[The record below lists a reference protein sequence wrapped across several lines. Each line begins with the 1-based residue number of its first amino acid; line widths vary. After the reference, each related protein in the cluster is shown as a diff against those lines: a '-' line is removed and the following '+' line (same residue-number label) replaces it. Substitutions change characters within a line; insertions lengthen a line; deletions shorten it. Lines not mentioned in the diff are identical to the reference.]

1 MTDATQ
7 SIGILQFALDSI
19 VEQQQTI
26 ANNIANEDTP
36 GYQADQVTFAV
47 LVVQR
52 RWPTAARRPPSR
64 SPRASVREP
73 TATTCRFP
81 LK

>member
-47 LVVQR
+47 LAVQCAGQR
-52 RWPTAARRPPSR
+52 RGGDRPVRPGGPQFGDQR
-64 SPRASVREP
+64 QQCVASH
-73 TATTCRFP
+73 
-81 LK
+81 